1 MFQVQSKKLENLGF
15 YHFIVDDELIK
26 DLKKRMTN
34 LHMKSVDKTW
44 RANSNLIVSVCYH
57 GIQAQLLL
65 TIIYDMPISILYLVK
80 DDKFIITNHRFD
92 PSLYNNTVLYGEL
105 LNNIFVIH
113 MANFGELNEKVGE
126 NLEKLDGILFN
137 KYKEDLDLESIKLSI
152 KEFYNFENEIII
164 KKDNKA
170 IIYLNQFVKG
180 PHFIKFI

>member
-26 DLKKRMTN
+26 DLKKRMIN

-44 RANSNLIVSVCYH
+44 RPNNNLIVSICYH

-65 TIIYDMPISILYLVK
+65 TIIYDIPISILYLVK
-80 DDKFIITNHRFD
+80 DDKFIITTHRFD
-92 PSLYNNTVLYGEL
+92 PSLYNNTILYGEL
-105 LNNIFVIH
+105 LNNTFVIH
-113 MANFGELNEKVGE
+113 MVSFGELYEKVGE

-152 KEFYNFENEIII
+152 KEFYNLENEIII
-164 KKDNKA
+164 KTDHKA
-170 IIYLNQFVKG
+170 FIYLNQFVKG